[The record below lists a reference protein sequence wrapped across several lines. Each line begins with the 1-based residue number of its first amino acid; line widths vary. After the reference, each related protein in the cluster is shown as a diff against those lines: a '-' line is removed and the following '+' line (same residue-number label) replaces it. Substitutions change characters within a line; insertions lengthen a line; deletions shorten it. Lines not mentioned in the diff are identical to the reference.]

1 MTVPRTSF
9 GRQRLR
15 RSLRAL
21 PAGAHVVL
29 CDVAPAFRGRSRRL
43 ASASGVAIE
52 REYVAIPSLRRP
64 LFILQDAPASA
75 RYFWTQVATVPP
87 GVARYAGLMSAIV
100 RLIAL
105 LAPWGLIGRIVPGR
119 VTMGRRA

>member
-1 MTVPRTSF
+1 MTVPRSRL

-21 PAGAHVVL
+21 PRGAEIVL
-29 CDVAPAFRGRSRRL
+29 CDVAPASHGRGRRL

-64 LFILQDAPASA
+64 LFILQDGPASA
-75 RYFWTQVATVPP
+75 RYFWTHVATVPP
-87 GVARYAGLMSAIV
+87 DVTRHAGLMSAIV
-100 RLIAL
+100 RLTAL
-105 LAPWGLIGRIVPGR
+105 LAPWRLIGRVIPAR
-119 VTMGRRA
+119 VTIGRRA